1 MEDEFVGSRPLPVIY
16 PNQKVIEA
24 YRLHLLECA
33 MDIET
38 EVHYIKTYHL
48 TFTIVIFTIM

>member
-16 PNQKVIEA
+16 PNQKVITA
-24 YRLHLLECA
+24 YSLHFWNVA

-48 TFTIVIFTIM
+48 TFTIVILTII